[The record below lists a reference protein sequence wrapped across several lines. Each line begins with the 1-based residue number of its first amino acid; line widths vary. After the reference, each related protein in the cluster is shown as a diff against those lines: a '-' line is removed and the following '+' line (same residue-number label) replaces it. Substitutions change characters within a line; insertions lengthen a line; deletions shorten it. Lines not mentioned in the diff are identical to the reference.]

1 MDLSEVTQLRL
12 FHREIL
18 NSIWEW
24 MDDPRLIVL
33 VGSRQVGK
41 TSLLYLLIKQLM
53 ERGTKTSSVFY
64 FDLED
69 FELLNIFN
77 SGVRDFLRYLEV
89 QGMNSDER
97 TYIFVDEVQ
106 YMDDPSSF
114 LKLMADHHRNLKF
127 ICSGSSTLEVR
138 RKFTDSLAGRKVV
151 FEIPTLSF
159 REYLAF
165 KGEGTLL
172 RAIEAGNGDPTSPQN
187 AKTGLPLLEHVVEAP
202 LEIYR
207 KQLQAHYE
215 EYVIYG
221 GYPAVVLEDQREKKL
236 LLLRDIYESYVRK
249 DINQLFTVEN
259 VTAFNDLV
267 RLMALQ
273 IGNLVNLHE
282 VTTSLSISRPTVEKY
297 IFVLENTFILKRVSP
312 FFANKRKEVVK
323 MPKVYYHDTG
333 MRNQVIRN
341 FQPLSMRPDAGA
353 LIENSVFRSL
363 NTRLSITDELKF
375 WRMKNGSE
383 VDFIVE
389 GEQVI
394 PVEVKYTSMKSPRL
408 PSGIRSFTRGYKSE
422 KVYVVTRD
430 CFGNLEMDNGTDN
443 GSAIPV
449 LFVPAYLLP

>member
-1 MDLSEVTQLRL
+1 MDLSGVTKLRL

-24 MDDPRLIVL
+24 MDDPRIIVL

-41 TSLLYLLIKQLM
+41 TSILYLLIKQLM
-53 ERGTKTSSVFY
+53 ERGIKTGSVFY

-89 QGMNSDER
+89 QGMDSDES

-172 RAIEAGNGDPTSPQN
+172 RAIGAGNGSPTSQQN
-187 AKTGLPLLEHVVEAP
+187 AKTGLPLLEDLVEPP

-207 KQLQAHYE
+207 KRLQAHYE
-215 EYVIYG
+215 ESVIYG
-221 GYPAVVLEDQREKKL
+221 GYPAVVLENQRERKL
-236 LLLRDIYESYVRK
+236 RLLRDIYESYVRK

-259 VTAFNDLV
+259 LTAFNDLV

-282 VTTSLSISRPTVEKY
+282 VTNGLSISRPTVEKY
-297 IFVLENTFILKRVSP
+297 LFVLESTFILKRVSP

-333 MRNQVIRN
+333 MRNQVVRN
-341 FQPLSMRPDAGA
+341 FQSLPVRSDAGA
-353 LIENSVFRSL
+353 LIENSVFRALS
-363 NTRLSITDELKF
+363 NRLSIVQDLKF
-375 WRMKNGSE
+375 WRMKNGGE

-389 GEQVI
+389 GEQLTPI
-394 PVEVKYTSMKSPRL
+394 EVKYTAMKSPRL
-408 PSGIRSFTRGYKSE
+408 PSGIRSFIREYKPESA
-422 KVYVVTRD
+422 YVVTRD
-430 CFGNLEMDNGTDN
+430 YFGKLEIDNGTDN
-443 GSAIPV
+443 GAAIPV
-449 LFVPAYLLP
+449 MFVPAYLLP

>member
-1 MDLSEVTQLRL
+1 MNHSCHNCFIGFAIFPLFPINTSDNVFTTFQTMALRTSDPEAHMSQRLMDRDVS
-12 FHREIL
+12 
-18 NSIWEW
+18 S
-24 MDDPRLIVL
+24 D
-33 VGSRQVGK
+33 
-41 TSLLYLLIKQLM
+41 SL
-53 ERGTKTSSVFY
+53 FY

-69 FELLNIFN
+69 FELLNVFN
-77 SGVRDFLRYLEV
+77 NGVRDFLRYLET
-89 QGMNSDER
+89 QGMDPDQKN
-97 TYIFVDEVQ
+97 YVFVDEIQ

-138 RKFTDSLAGRKVV
+138 KKFTDSLAGRKVV

-165 KGEGTLL
+165 QGEETLL
-172 RAIEAGNGDPTSPQN
+172 RAIGAGYGSSGSQDAPAGLSSLANMPE
-187 AKTGLPLLEHVVEAP
+187 LPLDIH
-202 LEIYR
+202 R
-207 KQLQAHYE
+207 KQLHAHYE

-221 GYPAVVLEDQREKKL
+221 GYPAVVLENQRERKL
-236 LLLRDIYESYVRK
+236 RLLREIYESYVRK

-259 VTAFNDLV
+259 ITAFNDLV

-282 VTTSLSISRPTVEKY
+282 VTTGLSISRPTVEKY
-297 IFVLENTFILKRVSP
+297 LFVLENTFILKRVSP
-312 FFANKRKEVVK
+312 FFVNKRKEVVK

-341 FQPLSMRPDAGA
+341 FQPLSMRPDVGA

-389 GEQVI
+389 GEQLTPI
-394 PVEVKYTSMKSPRL
+394 EVKYTAMKSPRL
-408 PSGIRSFTRGYKSE
+408 PSGIRSFIREYKSE
-422 KVYVVTRD
+422 KACVVTRD
-430 CFGNLEMDNGTDN
+430 CFGKLEIDNGTDN
-443 GSAIPV
+443 GAAIPV
-449 LFVPAYLLP
+449 MFVPAYLLP